1 MGTTPPP
8 DDRDAEIAPDDLLE
22 EPGPELDELDD
33 LDDLTAR
40 TLGAAAGDDQID
52 TSRIPG
58 IESGAGVAE
67 GFEESEAQLIAN
79 ATGFNDGG
87 TERILEDAF
96 PPEAESDEAV
106 YGEADE
112 EDVSE
117 DE

>member
-8 DDRDAEIAPDDLLE
+8 DDPYAEIDPDEILD

-33 LDDLTAR
+33 LDDLTAGTIR
-40 TLGAAAGDDQID
+40 GVRSDELID
-52 TSRIPG
+52 PAMIPV
-58 IESGAGVAE
+58 IESGGGVAE
-67 GFEESEAQLIAN
+67 GFEESEALLIAN

-96 PPEAESDEAV
+96 PPEAETDQAV

>member
-8 DDRDAEIAPDDLLE
+8 DDPDAEIIPDELLE
-22 EPGPELDELDD
+22 EPGPDLDE

-52 TSRIPG
+52 SSRIPG

>member
-8 DDRDAEIAPDDLLE
+8 DDRDAEIPPDDLLE
-22 EPGPELDELDD
+22 ELAPDLDEI
-33 LDDLTAR
+33 DDLTAR
-40 TLGAAAGDDQID
+40 TLGDAAGDDQID

>member
-8 DDRDAEIAPDDLLE
+8 DGPLDDIDPDEPPVEPALELEEIDDLVDRTIGGARSDD
-22 EPGPELDELDD
+22 PLDP
-33 LDDLTAR
+33 TGIR
-40 TLGAAAGDDQID
+40 GDDA
-52 TSRIPG
+52 G
-58 IESGAGVAE
+58 GGVAE
-67 GFEESEAQLIAN
+67 GFEQSEAQLIAN
-79 ATGFNDGG
+79 ATGFDGGG

-96 PPEAESDEAV
+96 PAEAEPDEAV

>member
-8 DDRDAEIAPDDLLE
+8 EGPLDDIDPDDLPVEPPLE
-22 EPGPELDELDD
+22 LEELDD
-33 LDDLTAR
+33 LVDRTIGDARSDDPLDPAR
-40 TLGAAAGDDQID
+40 IAAEDAG
-52 TSRIPG
+52 G
-58 IESGAGVAE
+58 GVAE
-67 GFEESEAQLIAN
+67 GFEQSEAQLIAN
-79 ATGFNDGG
+79 ATGFDGGG

-96 PPEAESDEAV
+96 PAEAEPDEAV

>member
-8 DDRDAEIAPDDLLE
+8 DDPDAEIVPDELLE
-22 EPGPELDELDD
+22 EPGPDLDE

-52 TSRIPG
+52 SSRIPG